1 MLELLAFLEV
11 IDRTLFQFINSTL
24 ANPVTDFLMPMVTL
38 GLYLKLFFGVAL
50 FLILW
55 KGDRRLRLAV
65 IFSLLTVTLTDQ
77 LSSAVIKPLIERSR
91 PCWGI
96 DTPGGMQV
104 HLLVNCGS
112 GFSLPSSHAAN
123 LFGQAYFFK
132 LIKPSSAKFLIPLAI
147 VVSLSRVFVGVHYP
161 VDILI
166 GAALGT
172 LVGYGVGRIFM
183 RNKFLNK
190 QTNKD

>member
-1 MLELLAFLEV
+1 MLELIAFLEV
-11 IDRTLFQFINSTL
+11 IDSTLFYFINSTL
-24 ANPVTDFLMPMVTL
+24 ANPVTDFLMPLVTL
-38 GLYLKLFFGVAL
+38 DLYLKIFFGIAL

-77 LSSAVIKPLIERSR
+77 LSSAVIKPLIERPR
-91 PCWGI
+91 PCWGMAGI
-96 DTPGGMQV
+96 GEMQV

-112 GFSLPSSHAAN
+112 GFSMPSSHAAN

-132 LIKPSSAKFLIPLAI
+132 LIKPSWAKFLIPLAI
-147 VVSLSRVFVGVHYP
+147 VVSLSRVIVGVHYP
-161 VDILI
+161 ADILI

-172 LVGYGVGRIFM
+172 LVGYGVGMIFKRIKHF
-183 RNKFLNK
+183 RE
-190 QTNKD
+190 